1 MLSRWTDWDALW
13 EADFPREFER
23 GFRTLDELRQEMDRV
38 FKGYERGLGGLAR
51 PFGAFSGPQIS
62 LSDTGANLELRAEL
76 PGLAENDVDVS
87 VNAQTLTLR
96 GERKADA
103 PEGYSVHRKERQSY
117 KFERSYQLPCKVDPE
132 KALATMKHG
141 VLTLTLPKAAEA
153 QPKQISVRA
162 G

>member
-13 EADFPREFER
+13 DAEFPREVDR
-23 GFRTLDELRQEMDRV
+23 NYRTLDELRQEMDRV
-38 FKGYERGLGGLAR
+38 FRGYERAPGGFTR
-51 PFGAFSGPQIS
+51 PFGAFSGPHVS
-62 LSDTGANLELRAEL
+62 LSDTGTHLELRAEL
-76 PGLAENDVDVS
+76 PGLSESDIDVS

-132 KALATMKHG
+132 KALATVKHG
-141 VLTLTLPKAAEA
+141 VLSLSLPKAPEA